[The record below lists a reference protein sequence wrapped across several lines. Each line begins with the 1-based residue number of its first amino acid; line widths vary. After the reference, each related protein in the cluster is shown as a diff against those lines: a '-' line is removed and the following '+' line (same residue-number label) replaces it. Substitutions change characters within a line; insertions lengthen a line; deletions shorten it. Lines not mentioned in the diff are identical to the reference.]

1 MARTRKTVPVDPEN
15 NTDSANS
22 TSAEAT
28 VSKDAAQDTTPAV
41 AVKTPDTPLEKDD
54 AKESERD
61 TPIATVV
68 DKDAAEDKASGVA
81 GEELPEQDGSKDK
94 TPTIAI
100 ESIIYKD
107 RGADVVLPPIT
118 GDPNKDT
125 VKNDSFVRSPT
136 GQSRPGG
143 RRPSPIKS
151 QHEVIASSRSPSPC
165 SSPRKRPKHDDT
177 P

>member
-1 MARTRKTVPVDPEN
+1 MARTRKTVPVDTEN
-15 NTDSANS
+15 NTDSANA
-22 TSAEAT
+22 TAAEAT

-54 AKESERD
+54 AQESERD
-61 TPIATVV
+61 MPIATVV
-68 DKDAAEDKASGVA
+68 DKDGAQDKASGVA
-81 GEELPEQDGSKDK
+81 AEKLAEQDGSKDK

-107 RGADVVLPPIT
+107 HGADVVLAPIT
-118 GDPNKDT
+118 GEPNQEI
-125 VKNDSFVRSPT
+125 VKNDSFIRSPT

-143 RRPSPIKS
+143 RPPSPIKS
-151 QHEVIASSRSPSPC
+151 QREVIPSSLSPSPC